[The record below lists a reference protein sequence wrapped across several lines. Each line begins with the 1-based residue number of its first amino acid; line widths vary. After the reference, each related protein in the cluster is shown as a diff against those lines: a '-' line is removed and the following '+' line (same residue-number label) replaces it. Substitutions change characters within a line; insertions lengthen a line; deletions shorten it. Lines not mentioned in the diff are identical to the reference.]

1 MGPARAWTYGAVRA
15 FFARRPALVFAQG
28 TPASELRFFCPLCPY
43 IHSPKKKH
51 ALDVPTTRKKIDDIM
66 GGDAA
71 WENVDRTAVTCPA
84 CSHGEAFFMQLQ
96 IRSAD
101 EPMTTFFKCAKKGCG
116 HRWNE

>member
-1 MGPARAWTYGAVRA
+1 MVHARV
-15 FFARRPALVFAQG
+15 ARTGNSTGNSV
-28 TPASELRFFCPLCPY
+28 
-43 IHSPKKKH
+43 
-51 ALDVPTTRKKIDDIM
+51 
-66 GGDAA
+66 
-71 WENVDRTAVTCPA
+71 PA